1 MRLVTAVNKTAAPD
15 LKIERDE
22 FASILMKIG
31 LKRNVAKVLTYLAG
45 VAEATSREIE
55 MGSDLR
61 QPEVSIA
68 MREIRKL
75 DWISERDEKNPGK
88 GRPYRIY
95 KLNRSLPEIINYL
108 EGEKAFA
115 AGDYKTAISDYETA
129 IHMYTPFSGYVPA
142 SAQRLWEIGQGFEN
156 AGEYDWSLIAY
167 RSLRSSFYAVRSL
180 YTPYKDWIERSEK
193 QIDVVLALQGKRSGP
208 TPTKEASPPAHE

>member
-1 MRLVTAVNKTAAPD
+1 MRLVTAVDKIAAHAQD
-15 LKIERDE
+15 FKVGRDE

-45 VAEATSREIE
+45 VEEATSREIE

-75 DWISERDEKNPGK
+75 DWVSERDEKNPGK

-95 KLNRSLPEIINYL
+95 KLNKGLPEIIEYL
-108 EGEKAFA
+108 EGEKA
-115 AGDYKTAISDYETA
+115 KESEMIMRQIEK
-129 IHMYTPFSGYVPA
+129 
-142 SAQRLWEIGQGFEN
+142 LK
-156 AGEYDWSLIAY
+156 SLK
-167 RSLRSSFYAVRSL
+167 S
-180 YTPYKDWIERSEK
+180 
-193 QIDVVLALQGKRSGP
+193 
-208 TPTKEASPPAHE
+208 

>member
-1 MRLVTAVNKTAAPD
+1 MRLVTAVNKMAVQD
-15 LKIERDE
+15 LKVERDE

-45 VAEATSREIE
+45 VEEATSREIE

-95 KLNRSLPEIINYL
+95 KLNRSLPEIIGYL
-108 EGEKAFA
+108 EGEKA
-115 AGDYKTAISDYETA
+115 KESEMI
-129 IHMYTPFSGYVPA
+129 MR
-142 SAQRLWEIGQGFEN
+142 Q
-156 AGEYDWSLIAY
+156 
-167 RSLRSSFYAVRSL
+167 
-180 YTPYKDWIERSEK
+180 IEK
-193 QIDVVLALQGKRSGP
+193 LKALKS
-208 TPTKEASPPAHE
+208 

>member
-1 MRLVTAVNKTAAPD
+1 MLNRIIFNETYIYVIMLYAPGDRFDNTAPPD
-15 LKIERDE
+15 QKVERDE
-22 FASILMKIG
+22 FASILMKVG

-55 MGSDLR
+55 IGSDLR

-95 KLNRSLPEIINYL
+95 KLKKKPS
-108 EGEKAFA
+108 
-115 AGDYKTAISDYETA
+115 
-129 IHMYTPFSGYVPA
+129 
-142 SAQRLWEIGQGFEN
+142 
-156 AGEYDWSLIAY
+156 
-167 RSLRSSFYAVRSL
+167 
-180 YTPYKDWIERSEK
+180 
-193 QIDVVLALQGKRSGP
+193 
-208 TPTKEASPPAHE
+208 

>member
-1 MRLVTAVNKTAAPD
+1 MLPGVLRLVTPLNKSAASDP
-15 LKIERDE
+15 KVERDE
-22 FASILMKIG
+22 FASILMRIG

-45 VAEATSREIE
+45 VKEATSREIE

-95 KLNRSLPEIINYL
+95 KLNRSLPEIIDYL
-108 EGEKAFA
+108 EGEKA
-115 AGDYKTAISDYETA
+115 KESEMIMRQIEK
-129 IHMYTPFSGYVPA
+129 
-142 SAQRLWEIGQGFEN
+142 LK
-156 AGEYDWSLIAY
+156 SLKA
-167 RSLRSSFYAVRSL
+167 
-180 YTPYKDWIERSEK
+180 T
-193 QIDVVLALQGKRSGP
+193 
-208 TPTKEASPPAHE
+208 

>member
-45 VAEATSREIE
+45 VEEATSREIE
-55 MGSDLR
+55 TGSDLR

-95 KLNRSLPEIINYL
+95 RLNKSLPEIIGYL
-108 EGEKAFA
+108 EGEKARESEM
-115 AGDYKTAISDYETA
+115 I
-129 IHMYTPFSGYVPA
+129 MR
-142 SAQRLWEIGQGFEN
+142 Q
-156 AGEYDWSLIAY
+156 
-167 RSLRSSFYAVRSL
+167 
-180 YTPYKDWIERSEK
+180 IEK
-193 QIDVVLALQGKRSGP
+193 LKALKS
-208 TPTKEASPPAHE
+208 

>member
-1 MRLVTAVNKTAAPD
+1 MRLVTALNESAAPD
-15 LKIERDE
+15 LKVERDE

-45 VAEATSREIE
+45 VSEATSREIE

-95 KLNRSLPEIINYL
+95 KLNKSLPEIIEYL
-108 EGEKAFA
+108 EAEKARE
-115 AGDYKTAISDYETA
+115 S
-129 IHMYTPFSGYVPA
+129 
-142 SAQRLWEIGQGFEN
+142 EI
-156 AGEYDWSLIAY
+156 
-167 RSLRSSFYAVRSL
+167 VM
-180 YTPYKDWIERSEK
+180 K
-193 QIDVVLALQGKRSGP
+193 QIEKLKTLKSN
-208 TPTKEASPPAHE
+208 